1 MPVETRVSKQFAE
14 LVRRIMG
21 DDSYGQASVRT
32 EISKAYLLQM
42 ASGKV
47 PSEAIIEKFVRGYAD
62 RSPDL
67 HALRVAAG
75 YEKPEEA
82 LSGYYMIKS
91 DDISFCV
98 REGTALSEEDIKQ
111 IADIIKHGSGEAGE

>member
-1 MPVETRVSKQFAE
+1 MPVETRVSKQFGD

-47 PSEAIIEKFVRGYAD
+47 PSEAIIGKFVRGYAD
-62 RSPDL
+62 RNPDL

-75 YEKPEEA
+75 YERPEETPG
-82 LSGYYMIKS
+82 GYYVIKS
-91 DDISFCV
+91 DDVSFCV
-98 REGTALSEEDIKQ
+98 REGTELSEEDVKR
-111 IADIIKHGSGEAGE
+111 IASIIKHSSGEAGE